1 MSTIARTIDALGGVS
16 LSDPTEW
23 EQGHHIGYTAALID
37 AEPIAELADAQ
48 IAELIEIIEDAL
60 AGNFGDLAK
69 WATDA
74 RRTINGIKA
83 ERARA

>member
-1 MSTIARTIDALGGVS
+1 MATITRKIDALGG
-16 LSDPTEW
+16 
-23 EQGHHIGYTAALID
+23 AASSSEPLHL
-37 AEPIAELADAQ
+37 AFNHGWNSVLELAKPIAELADAQ

-60 AGNFGDLAK
+60 TGNFGDLAK

-74 RRTINGIKA
+74 RRTVNGIKA